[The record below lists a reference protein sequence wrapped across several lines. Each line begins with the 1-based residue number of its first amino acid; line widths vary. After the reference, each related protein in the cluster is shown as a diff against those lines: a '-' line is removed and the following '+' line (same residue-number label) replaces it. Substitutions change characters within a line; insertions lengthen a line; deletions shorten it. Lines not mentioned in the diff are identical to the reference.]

1 MNYLGCAQIIHVERP
16 NIQLQM
22 WFWGQKYLDVICKEI
37 LIKALGG
44 ATAIAIDKVVKGFI
58 QMKKE
63 NGQSLQ
69 EEDSAKESSDKEHL
83 EIDEPEEK
91 RQCSLL
97 ATLRE
102 VQTPTSIIRNNFVCP
117 FPFHGRT

>member
-44 ATAIAIDKVVKGFI
+44 ATAIGIDKVVKGFI

-69 EEDSAKESSDKEHL
+69 EEDSAKESDKEHL

-102 VQTPTSIIRNNFVCP
+102 VQTPTSIIRNNFLCP

>member
-1 MNYLGCAQIIHVERP
+1 
-16 NIQLQM
+16 M

-44 ATAIAIDKVVKGFI
+44 AAAIGIDKVVKGFI

-63 NGQSLQ
+63 NGQNLQ
-69 EEDSAKESSDKEHL
+69 EEDSAQESGKEHL
-83 EIDEPEEK
+83 EMDEPEEK
-91 RQCSLL
+91 RQCPLL

-102 VQTPTSIIRNNFVCP
+102 VQTPTSVIRNNFSCP

>member
-44 ATAIAIDKVVKGFI
+44 ATAIGIDKVVKGFI

-69 EEDSAKESSDKEHL
+69 EEDSAKESDKEHL
-83 EIDEPEEK
+83 EIDEPEE
-91 RQCSLL
+91 
-97 ATLRE
+97 AM
-102 VQTPTSIIRNNFVCP
+102 
-117 FPFHGRT
+117 FPAGHTQGSTDTYLYHQK